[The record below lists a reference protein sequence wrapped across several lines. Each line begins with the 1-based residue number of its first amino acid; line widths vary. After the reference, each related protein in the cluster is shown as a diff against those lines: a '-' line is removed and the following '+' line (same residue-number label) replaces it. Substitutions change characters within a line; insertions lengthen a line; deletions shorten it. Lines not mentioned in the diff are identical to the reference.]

1 MVTHICYPIIPAL
14 RKLRQEDPKFK
25 VSLGYRRA
33 PISGEKKKKRRQLA
47 SCLEGGQRKKDEQ
60 RAFMKNLLLTLTVT
74 DCVHPRD
81 MEAR

>member
-33 PISGEKKKKRRQLA
+33 PISGEKKKKKKAA
-47 SCLEGGQRKKDEQ
+47 S
-60 RAFMKNLLLTLTVT
+60 
-74 DCVHPRD
+74 
-81 MEAR
+81 